1 MSVKY
6 PRLNNEDIIGLLDC
20 VRIIPH
26 KDYPESLKH
35 EDFPRGH
42 DLLEEIKERLRIGA
56 GSVENELSHTCRI
69 DLTYLFKHNHD
80 LRGYI
85 DNAIDTAC
93 DHGLSFSPRAEMDDV
108 VPGILKAI
116 EVNNLIARVADE
128 SFILYVAPNVKEE
141 LQGNT
146 VVAIDEHELWAI
158 CKN

>member
-6 PRLNNEDIIGLLDC
+6 PRLNNEDIINLIDC
-20 VRIIPH
+20 VRVIPQ

-56 GSVENELSHTCRI
+56 GSLDNELSHTCRV

-80 LRGYI
+80 LRSYI
-85 DNAIDTAC
+85 DNAIDAAC
-93 DHGLSFSPRAEMDDV
+93 DHGLSFSPRSEMDDV

-116 EVNNLIARVADE
+116 EKHNLIARVACE
-128 SFILYVAPNVKEE
+128 SFMLFVAPNVMDEIR
-141 LQGNT
+141 NYH
-146 VVAIDEHELWAI
+146 VVAIDEHQLWAI